1 MADVTRIANHKK
13 RARGPRRRPTPR
25 ATIPSFVHEAQIT
38 TLINL
43 AARLTGKAARLRM
56 GRIGAWPGQIPLLL
70 WLLEKDGVIQKELV
84 ERTNMEQSTVAEHLD
99 RMERDGLVSR
109 ERGRDDR
116 RKYRFYLTPKA
127 RVVARDLIGWL
138 ESGAELFTK
147 GIPKDDLAAFARII
161 RQIIANLDD
170 YIHSASARRAAQRRR
185 PARAPKRAS
194 AK

>member
-1 MADVTRIANHKK
+1 MADIARIAKHRK
-13 RARGPRRRPTPR
+13 RERAPQRGAPR
-25 ATIPSFVHEAQIT
+25 ATIPSLVHEAQIT

-70 WLLEKDGVIQKELV
+70 WLLEEDGVIQKELV

-127 RVVARDLIGWL
+127 RLAARDLMRWL

-147 GIPKDDLAAFARII
+147 GIPADDLAVFTRVI
-161 RQIIANLDD
+161 RQIIDRLDE
-170 YIHSASARRAAQRRR
+170 YIRSTSERRAMPQRRPAHQPRRAA
-185 PARAPKRAS
+185 

>member
-1 MADVTRIANHKK
+1 MADVTRLTNYKK
-13 RARGPRRRPTPR
+13 RASTSRRSKPH
-25 ATIPSFVHEAQIT
+25 ATIPSLVHEAQIT

-70 WLLEKDGVIQKELV
+70 WLLEEDGVIQKELV

-99 RMERDGLVSR
+99 RMERDGLVKR

-127 RVVARDLIGWL
+127 RLAARDLIGWL
-138 ESGAELFTK
+138 ETGAELFTK
-147 GIPKDDLAAFARII
+147 GIPRDDLAVFTKVI
-161 RQIIANLDD
+161 RQIIGRLDE
-170 YIHSASARRAAQRRR
+170 YIRTASARRVAPPRR
-185 PARAPKRAS
+185 PAREPKRAAS
-194 AK
+194 K